1 MILLIEICL
10 AAIAIATACLFPN
23 IGANWFTTT
32 ERWFAAL
39 ARRRALAVAA
49 VGLLALALRA
59 SLLPIEPIPVPTVHD
74 EFSYLLMADTFA
86 HGRLT
91 NPTHPMW
98 IHFETFHVIQKPT
111 YASMYYPA
119 QGLFLAMGQA
129 VFGHPFWG
137 VWLSVGLM
145 CAAICWMLQGW
156 LPAIWALLGGLL
168 AVIRLG
174 TFSYWAN
181 SYWGGAVAAI
191 GGALVLGALPRIKRQ
206 GRPRDAILMGVG
218 FAILANS
225 RPYEGLFFGLPVAA
239 AFFAWTFR
247 GNKTGNVLKRVVLPL
262 GLVLALTAGAMS
274 FYFWRTTGS
283 PFRTPFIVNFAT
295 YNPVPY
301 FPWQSVKSTPVFHHD
316 AMKTFYLGWWLQQYE
331 FGRAH
336 PILLAIVKCN
346 VFWFFFLG
354 PLLTIPPFVLA
365 VILPYG
371 MPLRSIPRNARFLL
385 TVCGVCIIG
394 MLLPVY
400 FDAHYAAP
408 LTAAVY
414 TLLIMAMQ
422 SIRRWRW
429 RGGRTGLAIVRSVPL
444 IAVAM
449 LLLRTATAPFH
460 LSTGPWPALQ
470 TWSSPAAQLL
480 ERAQIEGQLEKQ
492 EGHHLLIVRYNPQH
506 DPRGEW
512 VYNQADIDNSK
523 IVWAREMAPAQNEEL
538 IRYFKDRRVW
548 LLEPDETPPRLTPY
562 PETALDAMAE
572 DRAEHTTRSYRPCRG
587 LTSPADWRFLFT
599 VRQDLACPELETD

>member
-10 AAIAIATACLFPN
+10 AALAVATACLFPN
-23 IGANWFTTT
+23 LGANWFTTT
-32 ERWFAAL
+32 ERRFATL
-39 ARRRALAVAA
+39 ARRRTLAVAA

-59 SLLPIEPIPVPTVHD
+59 SLLPVEPFPVPTVHD

-98 IHFETFHVIQKPT
+98 VHFETFHVIQKPT
-111 YASMYYPA
+111 YVSMYYPA
-119 QGLFLAMGQA
+119 QGLFLALGQI

-191 GGALVLGALPRIKRQ
+191 GGALVLGALPRIQRQ

-218 FAILANS
+218 LAILANS
-225 RPYEGLFFGLPVAA
+225 RPYEGLFFSLPVAA
-239 AFFAWTFR
+239 AIYVWAFHR
-247 GNKTGNVLKRVVLPL
+247 KKTAEGVLNRVVLPL
-262 GLVLALTAGAMS
+262 VVVLALSAGAML
-274 FYFWRTTGS
+274 FYSWRTTGS
-283 PFRTPFIVNFAT
+283 PFRTPYMINLAT

-301 FPWQSVKSTPVFHHD
+301 FPWQSVKNIPVFHHS

-336 PILLAIVKCN
+336 PMLLALVKCN

-354 PLLTIPPFVLA
+354 PLFTIPLLVLA

-371 MPLRSIPRNARFLL
+371 MPLGGIPRKARFLL
-385 TVCGVCIIG
+385 TVCCVCIIG

-408 LTAAVY
+408 LTAAIY
-414 TLLIMAMQ
+414 ALLIMAMQ
-422 SIRRWRW
+422 RIRRWRW
-429 RGGRTGLAIVRSVPL
+429 RGDSTGLAIVRSIPL
-444 IAVAM
+444 IAIAM
-449 LLLRTATAPFH
+449 LLLRTATAPLH
-460 LSTGPWPALQ
+460 LSVSPWPALQ
-470 TWSSPAAQLL
+470 TWSSPMSQLFD
-480 ERAQIEGQLEKQ
+480 RAQIEEQLEKQ
-492 EGHHLLIVRYNPQH
+492 EGRHLLIVRYRPQH
-506 DPRGEW
+506 DPREEW
-512 VYNQADIDNSK
+512 VYNKADIDNSK
-523 IVWAREMAPAQNEEL
+523 IVWAREMAPAENEEL

-548 LLEPDETPPRLTPY
+548 LLEPDETPPRLAAY
-562 PETALDAMAE
+562 PQPPLDSIAE
-572 DRAEHTTRSYRPCRG
+572 DGAEHTARNYRPHRG
-587 LTSPADWRFLFT
+587 LSSSAGQRFLFST
-599 VRQDLACPELETD
+599 N